1 MFHSKNSKLSPLSE
15 LRRAGNTRNYSGM
28 TFIEA
33 LIWVALFTLVILALV
48 ASILYFYRT
57 NRYAIEQS
65 NAVTFSQKGIGK
77 MVRVIREAAYSSEG
91 AYPIVSIAANDFIFY
106 ADIDNDPLIEKIHYY
121 LSGTDLIEGIVDAAG
136 DPPSYA
142 GAETLSTLSEQVR
155 NIGQVSTFNYYDKD
169 GAEITNYSN
178 KAAVRFVK
186 VNLIVNVDPNR
197 LPNQITLSSSAA
209 MRNLTAR

>member
-1 MFHSKNSKLSPLSE
+1 MEHFFLKTKNLKLKT
-15 LRRAGNTRNYSGM
+15 RRARHRARGM

-121 LSGTDLIEGIVDAAG
+121 LSGTDLIEGIAG
-136 DPPSYA
+136 S
-142 GAETLSTLSEQVR
+142 VH
-155 NIGQVSTFNYYDKD
+155 
-169 GAEITNYSN
+169 
-178 KAAVRFVK
+178 
-186 VNLIVNVDPNR
+186 
-197 LPNQITLSSSAA
+197 
-209 MRNLTAR
+209 